1 MIPIPEQERLLLKR
15 ARRELEKQGYK
26 LFTNKEGGCQIQSA
40 LDGSIVAGENYEMSA
55 FDVGRFAGICGFS
68 TTENVKADIVSAEM
82 ARKRMIYRHS
92 RIPNERDPVTGL
104 PTPEYAANLEKMGAK

>member
-1 MIPIPEQERLLLKR
+1 MNAAVR
-15 ARRELEKQGYK
+15 AVVRIGINKGYK
-26 LFTNKEGGCQIQSA
+26 VVGISRGYQGLYNEEFR
-40 LDGSIVAGENYEMSA
+40 EMSA